1 MAKRSSQI
9 DFQKKSKQLFLQ
21 WKRELERYTDVHP
34 VYYNAPPL
42 TTTKVKAF
50 TFHSETRERN
60 SPTKET
66 LDTIKTANQR
76 EESRHSITRSRKKLK
91 ISKFFKIRENY
102 NSKRAKTPNKQ
113 IMRKTFTRSSQRRPK
128 TRREHTSR
136 FEILGLHSKNDNWD
150 ENKIKI
156 NFNKIVMDSIMSRPV
171 TRQSEKSQIQNT
183 KNMNVK
189 FNNVFIF

>member
-1 MAKRSSQI
+1 MQNSISLTAKILLVNKDIQRNHRRVKESLERGTQMANRSSQI

-50 TFHSETRERN
+50 TFRSETRERN
-60 SPTKET
+60 SPAKET
-66 LDTIKTANQR
+66 LDIIKTANQR
-76 EESRHSITRSRKKLK
+76 EESRHSLTRNRKKLK

-113 IMRKTFTRSSQRRPK
+113 IMRKTFSRSSQRRPK

-136 FEILGLHSKNDNWD
+136 FEALGFHSKNDN
-150 ENKIKI
+150 
-156 NFNKIVMDSIMSRPV
+156 
-171 TRQSEKSQIQNT
+171 
-183 KNMNVK
+183 
-189 FNNVFIF
+189 